1 MQSKG
6 KAKVRQRD
14 ILIGKVQITVQAMLC
29 CCLTYQ
35 LKPFYTQQAEADQ
48 SLWKAHSQK
57 LSHCE
62 SAEASWRLVLVP
74 LLSTRN
80 AEATGQWLSHVMIS
94 DLALFNFLY
103 LYDVASEV
111 SPMWLT
117 PVYLLFVQVAV
128 MWLHLSSSYW
138 TTSPLLDD
146 PP

>member
-1 MQSKG
+1 M
-6 KAKVRQRD
+6 
-14 ILIGKVQITVQAMLC
+14 
-29 CCLTYQ
+29 
-35 LKPFYTQQAEADQ
+35 
-48 SLWKAHSQK
+48 
-57 LSHCE
+57 
-62 SAEASWRLVLVP
+62 P

-128 MWLHLSSSYW
+128 MCYEKDLQTDFYLFNSVY
-138 TTSPLLDD
+138 
-146 PP
+146 